1 MTRLIGRRWK
11 RGDTLSQAVLM
22 KSNNYFSFF
31 FRLMVESLW
40 QHVQIFPPDVSFSE
54 RQYRH
59 FDTRHNTFWKAPFSV
74 LLAEWVHP
82 IPSRTR
88 QLSAPAPMV
97 PRASGGE

>member
-1 MTRLIGRRWK
+1 
-11 RGDTLSQAVLM
+11 
-22 KSNNYFSFF
+22 
-31 FRLMVESLW
+31 MVESIWHTAGYFLLTG
-40 QHVQIFPPDVSFSE
+40 VSV
-54 RQYRH
+54 RDRADTI
-59 FDTRHNTFWKAPFSV
+59 DTRHNTFWKAPFSV